1 MAPNKTGQNNNIVY
15 LCIENAIL
23 KGVKIGSSICVAK
36 NRKKDF
42 SYMGHLK
49 MIRDYNI
56 RQALPVANK
65 AALLVIVRLP
75 LHGFL
80 GYVYFVFSKICI

>member
-1 MAPNKTGQNNNIVY
+1 MAY
-15 LCIENAIL
+15 LE
-23 KGVKIGSSICVAK
+23 
-36 NRKKDF
+36 
-42 SYMGHLK
+42 

-65 AALLVIVRLP
+65 TALLVIDRLP
-75 LHGFL
+75 LRGFL